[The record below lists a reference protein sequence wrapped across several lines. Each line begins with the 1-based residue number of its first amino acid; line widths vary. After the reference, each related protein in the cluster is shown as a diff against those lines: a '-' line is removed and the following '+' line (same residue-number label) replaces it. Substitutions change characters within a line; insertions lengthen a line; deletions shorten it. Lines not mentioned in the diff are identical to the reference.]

1 MKKIIM
7 LLLALSIFVVG
18 CSKDNN
24 SSYDKYLEEG
34 KTAIANQEYEKGRNF
49 FSLAKE
55 ANSNENEA
63 NVLYNQTNNL
73 VEAITSKENK
83 HYDVAI
89 QLCNTILK
97 MNSESNIVKTAA
109 NDLKVECEKL
119 KKGFTEEESS
129 EEEESKADANTQE
142 EESKTDVDTNTQEKE
157 SNTVVDIRSDYANRL
172 KEIEGLA
179 VKMNGIFRY
188 QEATINIL
196 RSYDTSN
203 LQNAKV
209 VYELSDELLNNLY
222 NQLRNDLD
230 ESTFKQLSTAQV
242 SWVKNKMEKE
252 KHLNYD
258 EVVKY
263 QVLARMTLDKCE
275 EWNLN
280 YYK

>member
-1 MKKIIM
+1 M

-18 CSKDNN
+18 CSKENN

-97 MNSESNIVKTAA
+97 MKSESNIVKTAA

-119 KKGFTEEESS
+119 KKGSTEEESS
-129 EEEESKADANTQE
+129 EEEISADANTQE

-172 KEIEGLA
+172 KEIEDIA
-179 VKMNGIFRY
+179 VKRDGIFRH
-188 QEATINIL
+188 QAATINIL

-242 SWVKNKMEKE
+242 RWVKSKMEKE
-252 KHLNYD
+252 KSLNYN